1 MQIKWLRSTKT
12 AKLPVKNNPTDSGYD
27 VSSDE
32 DLVIRGGCRQLVHTG
47 IKVQL
52 PKGYELQVRPR
63 SGLAIKHG
71 ITVLNTPG
79 TVDEGY
85 RNEIGVILINHSDK
99 TFYIEQGDRI
109 AQFVIAKT
117 VDTESV
123 EIFEFDEESDRGENG
138 FGSSGVK

>member
-32 DLVIRGGCRQLVHTG
+32 DLVIRSGNIQLVHTG

-52 PKGYELQVRPR
+52 PRGYELQVRPR
-63 SGLAIKHG
+63 SGLAMKHG

-85 RNEIGVILINHSDK
+85 RNEIGVILINHSNK
-99 TFYIEQGDRI
+99 TFHIEQGDRI

-117 VDTESV
+117 VETESV